1 MRIKRNHLLKALTK
15 YTLLWGQK
23 EGRRTEGEVSTTL
36 FLKARYKIEENKE
49 KIWLE
54 LKCLFQNQFQLK
66 KYSRSITQPLEKY
79 TVFNPVWA
87 QNM

>member
-23 EGRRTEGEVSTTL
+23 EGRRTEGEVSTTP

-54 LKCLFQNQFQLK
+54 LKCLFKNQFNLK
-66 KYSRSITQPLEKY
+66 SIAEASHSL
-79 TVFNPVWA
+79 
-87 QNM
+87 